1 MFDSGAML
9 MRNTKVDRRSQ
20 RTRQLVHT
28 ALIELMLERR
38 YDDITVQEIIDRA
51 NVGRS
56 TFYAHYLDKEDLLV
70 SGFTQVLDAL
80 KQRMERQMAGERRAP
95 PGLAFFFQHVQTHHQ
110 LYKALVRGG
119 GIELLYKKGHERLRQ
134 NVEQHLAALAPV
146 GQTPAAPLAL
156 VADYIAGAILTMLRW
171 WLDNGMPYSP
181 EQMDAMFHQLV
192 LPGVQATL
200 ALPANEYMIRD
211 T

>member
-1 MFDSGAML
+1 
-9 MRNTKVDRRSQ
+9 MRNTKADRRSQ
-20 RTRQLVHT
+20 RTRQLLHT

-38 YDDITVQEIIDRA
+38 YDEITVQDIIDRA

-80 KQRMERQMAGERRAP
+80 RQHIEQHQQGDWRTP

-134 NVEQHLAALAPV
+134 NIEQHLVALVPA
-146 GQTPAAPLAL
+146 GQTQAAPPAL
-156 VADYIAGAILTMLRW
+156 VADYMAGAILTMLRW
-171 WLDNGMPYSP
+171 WLDNGMPYPP
-181 EQMDAMFHQLV
+181 EQMDAMFQQLV

-200 ALPANEYMIRD
+200 GVPA
-211 T
+211 

>member
-1 MFDSGAML
+1 
-9 MRNTKVDRRSQ
+9 MRNTKADRRSQ
-20 RTRQLVHT
+20 RTRDLLNA
-28 ALIELMLERR
+28 ALIELMLEQP
-38 YDDITVQEIIDRA
+38 YDNITVQDIIDRA

-70 SGFTQVLDAL
+70 SGFTQVLDIL
-80 KQRMERQMAGERRAP
+80 RQHVEQRGQSDWRARS
-95 PGLAFFFQHVQTHHQ
+95 GLAFFFEHVQTHQQ

-134 NVEQHLAALAPV
+134 NIEQHLVVLVPP
-146 GQTPAAPLAL
+146 GRSPAAPLAL
-156 VADYIAGAILTMLRW
+156 AADYMAGAILTMLRW

-200 ALPANEYMIRD
+200 GISMD
-211 T
+211 G

>member
-1 MFDSGAML
+1 
-9 MRNTKVDRRSQ
+9 MRNTKADRRSQ
-20 RTRQLVHT
+20 RTRQLLHT

-38 YDDITVQEIIDRA
+38 YDEITVQDIIDRA

-80 KQRMERQMAGERRAP
+80 RQHMEQHQQGDWRTP

-119 GIELLYKKGHERLRQ
+119 GIELLYKKGRERLRQ
-134 NVEQHLAALAPV
+134 NIEQHLVALVPA

-156 VADYIAGAILTMLRW
+156 VADYMAGAILTMLRW
-171 WLDNGMPYSP
+171 WLDNGMSYSP

-200 ALPANEYMIRD
+200 GIPA
-211 T
+211 

>member
-1 MFDSGAML
+1 M
-9 MRNTKVDRRSQ
+9 MRNTKADRRSQ
-20 RTRQLVHT
+20 RTRQLLHT

-38 YDDITVQEIIDRA
+38 YDEITVQDIIDRA

-80 KQRMERQMAGERRAP
+80 RQHVEQHKHSDWRAP
-95 PGLAFFFQHVQTHHQ
+95 SGLAFFFEHVQTHQQ

-119 GIELLYKKGHERLRQ
+119 GIELIYKKGRERLRQ
-134 NVEQHLAALAPV
+134 NIEQHLVALVPV

-156 VADYIAGAILTMLRW
+156 VADYMAGAILTMLRW
-171 WLDNGMPYSP
+171 WLDSGMPCSP
-181 EQMDAMFHQLV
+181 EQMDAIFHQLV

-200 ALPANEYMIRD
+200 GVPDR
-211 T
+211 